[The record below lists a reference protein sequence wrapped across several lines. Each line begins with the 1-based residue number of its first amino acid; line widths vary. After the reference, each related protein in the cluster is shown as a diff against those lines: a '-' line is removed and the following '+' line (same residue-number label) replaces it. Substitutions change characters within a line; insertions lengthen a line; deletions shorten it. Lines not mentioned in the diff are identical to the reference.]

1 MSRQALVLALANQK
15 GGVAKTTTTV
25 NLGVALRQ
33 MGYRVLAVDLDPQ
46 SNLSMSQGVDVEN
59 LDATMYDVLVR
70 GVPMAEVLHVREI
83 DVAAAGIELAG
94 AELALSATIG
104 RERALERAIR
114 PLRHA
119 YDVILID
126 TPPSLG
132 LLTINA
138 MVAAQGVIVPVQC
151 EYLSL
156 RGLAQLQATLEQVR
170 ENLNPEVRIIGIL
183 PTMYDGRTVHG
194 REAVDVLVQSFGDIV
209 YDVRIGKTIRFAE
222 APVRGSSVLGYDPA
236 GQAAR
241 WYRQLA
247 REVIARELTPGLQ
260 EVRA

>member
-1 MSRQALVLALANQK
+1 MTALVSSWGAGL
-15 GGVAKTTTTV
+15 
-25 NLGVALRQ
+25 VALQAPDRE
-33 MGYRVLAVDLDPQ
+33 GRFEDVVLGFDTVEEYRDNAP
-46 SNLSMSQGVDVEN
+46 
-59 LDATMYDVLVR
+59 
-70 GVPMAEVLHVREI
+70 LHF
-83 DVAAAGIELAG
+83 
-94 AELALSATIG
+94 SATIG
-104 RERALERAIR
+104 RERALERAIK

-119 YDVILID
+119 YDVILLD

-170 ENLNPEVRIIGIL
+170 ENLNPDVRIMGIV

-194 REAVDVLVQSFGDIV
+194 REAVDVLQQSFGDIV
-209 YDVRIGKTIRFAE
+209 FDVRIGKTIRFAE
-222 APVRGSSVLGYDPA
+222 APVRGRSVLSYDPD

-247 REVIARELTPGLQ
+247 REVITRELSPELQ